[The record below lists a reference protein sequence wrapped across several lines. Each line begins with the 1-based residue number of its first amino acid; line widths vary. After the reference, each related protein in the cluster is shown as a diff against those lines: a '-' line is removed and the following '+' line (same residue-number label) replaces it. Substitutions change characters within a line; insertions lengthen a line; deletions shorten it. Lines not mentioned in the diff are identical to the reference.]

1 MEHSLYPVPPRFT
14 VRRLVL
20 MDLAA
25 ICTLYGACGRDAA
38 WGTRETLAALFGEGE
53 WWGGFLGGELVVC
66 CACVPARSATP
77 QAAALRGALAPARLP
92 ARFLLPPA
100 ATPEGRAFAGRFLSL
115 LGERLWPPC
124 ASPEKRLAAAVPV
137 KTGRPAAGRLFRGGL
152 YAVPRAPAGSAAPA
166 LPADAARPSAACP
179 GNAG

>member
-25 ICTLYGACGRDAA
+25 ICTLYGACGRDTA

-66 CACVPARSATP
+66 CACVPGAPGKP
-77 QAAALRGALAPARLP
+77 QQVVSWLVGSLSEKPVPKGGA
-92 ARFLLPPA
+92 PP
-100 ATPEGRAFAGRFLSL
+100 RR
-115 LGERLWPPC
+115 
-124 ASPEKRLAAAVPV
+124 
-137 KTGRPAAGRLFRGGL
+137 
-152 YAVPRAPAGSAAPA
+152 PRAPLQKNKNFGKKNWENFN
-166 LPADAARPSAACP
+166 LHAR
-179 GNAG
+179 GGGGG

>member
-25 ICTLYGACGRDAA
+25 ICTLYGACGRDTA
-38 WGTRETLAALFGEGE
+38 WAHAK
-53 WWGGFLGGELVVC
+53 
-66 CACVPARSATP
+66 
-77 QAAALRGALAPARLP
+77 RLP
-92 ARFLLPPA
+92 RCLAKANGGAVFWAESWLSAAPVYPPVPPRPRLPLCAARWRP
-100 ATPEGRAFAGRFLSL
+100 RAFRPVFCCRPPPRPRAGPLPGAFFPCWANASGRPV
-115 LGERLWPPC
+115 PPPKKG
-124 ASPEKRLAAAVPV
+124 SPPQSRQN
-137 KTGRPAAGRLFRGGL
+137 GRPAAGRLFRGGL
-152 YAVPRAPAGSAAPA
+152 YAVPRAPAGGAAPA